1 MVKQSIVSKRNING
15 LRGISNKSALGL
27 HGSML
32 RIRRVQEALV
42 AEYHPADEIRCPV
55 HFCIGQEAPPAGVV
69 ANLRLDDYVFT
80 GHRSH
85 GYYMAKGGSLQGLF
99 AELYGKS
106 TGSNHGKAGH
116 HELSDESVN
125 FYSGAIVAG
134 TIPIAAGSA
143 MAAQIRGSDQ
153 VTVAVFGDGAADQ
166 GILYETLNFAALK
179 KLPILFVCENNL
191 YSTYSRQTA
200 RQVDCDIAGRAR
212 AFGVPSR
219 RLYGNDALGI
229 FRSAR
234 QAIAKVRKGHG
245 PQLLELETYRWLG
258 HVGPEDDDY
267 LNYRPMDE
275 LDKWKKLCPIEAIEK
290 ILLTNGI
297 IDKEKID
304 SLEVQYADE
313 ISRAF
318 KFAKSSPFPESS
330 DLLTNVFSENPSETP
345 IKLEELLEF
354 PFDFGQTET
363 APLPY

>member
-1 MVKQSIVSKRNING
+1 M
-15 LRGISNKSALGL
+15 
-27 HGSML
+27 
-32 RIRRVQEALV
+32 RRVQEALV

-55 HFCIGQEAPPAGVV
+55 HFCIGQEAPPAGV
-69 ANLRLDDYVFT
+69 AASLRSDDYVFT

-85 GYYMAKGGSLQGLF
+85 GYYMAKGGGLNGLF

-143 MAAQIRGSDQ
+143 LAAQMRGSDQ

-179 KLPILFVCENNL
+179 NLPMVFICENNL

-200 RQVDCDIAGRAR
+200 RQVDCDIAGRSK

-219 RLYGNDALGI
+219 RMYGNDALGI
-229 FRSAR
+229 FRAAR
-234 QAIAKVRKGHG
+234 QAIARARRGQG
-245 PQLLELETYRWLG
+245 PYLFELETYRWLG

-275 LDKWKKLCPIEAIEK
+275 LDSWKKRCPIEAIQGTLMAK
-290 ILLTNGI
+290 GILDDDRTS
-297 IDKEKID
+297 
-304 SLEVQYADE
+304 SLENQIAEE
-313 ISRAF
+313 IRAAF
-318 KFAKSSPFPESS
+318 QFAKSSPFPTSN
-330 DLLTNVFSENPSETP
+330 DLLTNVFSDKPAKQSVE
-345 IKLEELLEF
+345 LEALLEL
-354 PFDFGQTET
+354 PFDFSQAET

>member
-1 MVKQSIVSKRNING
+1 Q
-15 LRGISNKSALGL
+15 
-27 HGSML
+27 
-32 RIRRVQEALV
+32 
-42 AEYHPADEIRCPV
+42 
-55 HFCIGQEAPPAGVV
+55 
-69 ANLRLDDYVFT
+69 DDYVFT

-85 GYYMAKGGSLQGLF
+85 GYYMAKGGSLNRLF

-116 HELSDESVN
+116 HELSDERVN

-143 MAAQIRGSDQ
+143 LAAQMRGSEQ

-179 KLPILFVCENNL
+179 KLPMVFICENNL

-200 RQVDCDIAGRAR
+200 RQVDCDIAGRSR

-219 RLYGNDALGI
+219 RMYGNDALGI
-229 FRSAR
+229 FRAAR
-234 QAIAKVRKGHG
+234 QAIARARKGQG
-245 PQLLELETYRWLG
+245 PYLFELETYRWLG

-275 LDKWKKLCPIEAIEK
+275 LDAWKKRCPIASIEAT
-290 ILLTNGI
+290 LLSRGAL
-297 IDKEKID
+297 DQAKID
-304 SLEVQYADE
+304 SLEAQYAKE
-313 ISRAF
+313 IDNAF
-318 KFAKSSPFPESS
+318 KFAKSSPFPEPD
-330 DLLTNVFSENPSETP
+330 DLLTNVFSEDSGKPE
-345 IKLEELLEF
+345 IKLEELLEL
-354 PFDFGQTET
+354 PFDFSQAET